1 MMREEITD
9 SIEQI
14 PYTIQNALDVSWT
27 YDTETLQ
34 SHVSQL
40 FVAALD
46 LLQECLVWLR
56 RNPLRKGLSVL
67 VRGDDHSAALL
78 QKQGQLKKL
87 EARID
92 KHALVNLHNTVTS
105 IHQGQKVTSEAL
117 RAIRM
122 GTPSRLPAKVYPD

>member
-1 MMREEITD
+1 MREEITD

-14 PYTIQNALDVSWT
+14 PYTIQNALSVSWT
-27 YDTETLQ
+27 YDSGALQ

-56 RNPLRKGLSVL
+56 KHPLRKSFSVL
-67 VRGDDHSAALL
+67 VKGDDHSAALR

-87 EARID
+87 ETRID
-92 KHALVNLHNTVTS
+92 KHAVVNLHKTAITIRDRQESMYGSVQS
-105 IHQGQKVTSEAL
+105 IEEGEL
-117 RAIRM
+117 
-122 GTPSRLPAKVYPD
+122 SRSDLLFQI